1 MNKTKRLLFFSLL
14 PLLVAC
20 GTNVEEDS
28 SSSSSEERQKERVSN
43 VNLALSDFEHSLSN
57 YFKHPNQG
65 ISFADKEE
73 GKPFVSAAF
82 SSERAFEEPL
92 SSSTVPDD
100 SLYAYQLDLSCE
112 DFRFSFLSLDDSGL
126 FSAKVGSS
134 DIYIDIQEIDGSL
147 DLSFKQG
154 VLSYFASVDDSS
166 GLYLDLSKAALTRS
180 FLETVYPDLSLKE
193 RSYIDLTSSY
203 KAISSFFP
211 LNGRLSSFV
220 PSLRKKV
227 QEGLDGDK
235 AAFYAYPDEETTYLE
250 ASYDDVDSF
259 KEEARTAIDL
269 LLEGEEGKE
278 TKEKALSFIDSIES
292 LSLEFEYAFT
302 FDDPLYVTIEGD
314 ISFKKEETSSGLS
327 SLSLATKGRFLSE
340 EEASFE
346 LPKNLGDRSIWLTE

>member
-1 MNKTKRLLFFSLL
+1 MNKKKRIIFFSLL
-14 PLLVAC
+14 PLLIAC
-20 GTNVEEDS
+20 GTKAEENS

-57 YFKHPNQG
+57 YFKHPSQG

-73 GKPFVSAAF
+73 GKPSISGAF

-92 SSSTVPDD
+92 SSSVTADD
-100 SLYAYQLDLSCE
+100 SLYAYRLDFSCD
-112 DFRFSFLSLDDSGL
+112 DFRFSFLSLDDSGS

-134 DIYIDIQEIDGSL
+134 DIYIDIKEIEGSL
-147 DLSFKQG
+147 DLSLKQG

-203 KAISSFFP
+203 KALAPFFP
-211 LNGRLSSFV
+211 LNGRFSSLV
-220 PSLRKKV
+220 PSLRKKL

-235 AAFYAYPDEETTYLE
+235 AAFYAYPNEETTYLE

-259 KEEARTAIDL
+259 KKEARTAIDL
-269 LLEGEEGKE
+269 LLAEEE
-278 TKEKALSFIDSIES
+278 REIKEKALSFIDSIES

-302 FDDPLYVTIEGD
+302 FDDPLYVTIAGD
-314 ISFKKEETSSGLS
+314 ISFKKEAASSGIS

-340 EEASFE
+340 EEASFD
-346 LPKNLGDRSIWLTE
+346 LPKNLGDRSVWPIK